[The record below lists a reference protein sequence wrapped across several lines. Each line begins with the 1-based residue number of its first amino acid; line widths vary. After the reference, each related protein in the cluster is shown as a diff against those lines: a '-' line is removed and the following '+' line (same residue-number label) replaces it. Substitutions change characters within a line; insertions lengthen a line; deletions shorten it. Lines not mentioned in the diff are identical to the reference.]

1 MPHKVPKSRAVSAGC
16 SYDLVSDC
24 CQAGQSDII
33 ELDKKCHSLLECRS
47 QSSYSGKGRGCKSLA
62 VPPLS
67 MGTKPAYA
75 TVRFDGWEGTGS
87 RMNHEP
93 EDLPGT
99 GIFQRI
105 SRHSRVILSLVS

>member
-1 MPHKVPKSRAVSAGC
+1 
-16 SYDLVSDC
+16 
-24 CQAGQSDII
+24 
-33 ELDKKCHSLLECRS
+33 
-47 QSSYSGKGRGCKSLA
+47 
-62 VPPLS
+62 

-105 SRHSRVILSLVS
+105 TREWREILSLAP

>member
-1 MPHKVPKSRAVSAGC
+1 MPQKASKSRAVSAGWSQDRVC
-16 SYDLVSDC
+16 GCL
-24 CQAGQSDII
+24 QRGHSDII

-93 EDLPGT
+93 EDLPRT

-105 SRHSRVILSLVS
+105 SRHSRVILSLVP